1 MSKRLTLLLLLALS
15 LMAVATATDKAHAMG
30 RGKGKGKGKKMK
42 NLRKKLKGR
51 KNKVANKDDPTADAA
66 DKLPVTKMTS
76 IKEAVKVPKVEKEAS
91 KDDDRKVAMEEHE
104 QKMREAAPLAEAENE
119 QKQEKAKREQKKAKK
134 MEFYGGFGGK
144 TKQVF
149 REALANGTLSQGW
162 AKVDAGKVDESMG
175 RPSLHVFNDGERHLT
190 TKAVNAEAGAS
201 ISFSIKYG
209 PQDGGAA
216 CVKKEE
222 ERVKEEK
229 AKVKAEQ
236 DKKEQ
241 EKKRLEEEE
250 NKRKMKCINRPP
262 CSGHGKGIYDPDD
275 QSCTCECDA
284 NWQGDNCE
292 RGLQWGSCHTVGD
305 PHPHTFDHLSYNI
318 YDTGEFLFF
327 RRPDS
332 NEELHVLTE
341 MLHPSIAGN
350 AAVALQMGDE
360 RITLRARRNPG
371 NNHMK
376 IRISCGKDIEAELV
390 SGKYP
395 AESRA
400 FKTEGGALLW
410 FAGGSYFVRTPERM
424 LIRINQWRSNSWD
437 PARNRWNCR
446 NCQWYLNVFITILQP
461 RDGKTEGMC
470 GNFDGNRNND
480 VQNVIG
486 SFRPRGQ
493 PSTQKINEFRQATK
507 GNSFFKCDAK
517 TLKKMAKELKDQ
529 GVDIKKEKPED
540 DATDAELKGDESKVQ
555 DGHDMIDEH
564 KAAAM
569 CQKLHDASAREN
581 CIEDLRVTG
590 EKKMLD
596 VAEEQEEE
604 EKENDKEKKEEEEK
618 VEEQE
623 IEEEDARREQDDDYG
638 VHLEFSKAGGEWK
651 KLRMFSLAA
660 YSELF
665 TQWRPMTAQLPQEAF
680 GTNVAFRFKQK
691 KHTCQC
697 CDDWAVS
704 DMTIT
709 SGGSNIAITAEENF
723 ELWIDGIKVGQG
735 ASWEDTYKYA
745 VNQGFQTVAI
755 KATGKEGRMGILGQF
770 GDSIVT
776 SSAFKCT
783 DEEMKGWQGKDFDD
797 NEWPYAAEEGDN
809 GIIPWGV
816 RKGIS
821 SKAKWIWT
829 HDAYKEQSTVY
840 CRLNVKDVKD
850 TKSDSSDSSRWS
862 CKSGEHRNA
871 PHIIFADDESFNAA
885 SVKSGKEEKR
895 HIQMSALMTTGMD
908 KGEETRQLIRIN
920 TKQIVTSSKEG
931 ALLKRALL
939 RLYVVTPG
947 KTVQV
952 CPIMKEWDEALV
964 SWADA
969 PPAQDQQCMEVDTKE
984 KGWVTLDISDHFR
997 KWVDEPSKNF
1007 GLLMKSQEANP
1018 VELAT
1023 PFHEEE
1029 RFRPRL
1035 SLTCHGDKVDAEK
1048 VL

>member
-376 IRISCGKDIEAELV
+376 IRISCGKDIEAE
-390 SGKYP
+390 
-395 AESRA
+395 
-400 FKTEGGALLW
+400 W
-410 FAGGSYFVRTPERM
+410 
-424 LIRINQWRSNSWD
+424 
-437 PARNRWNCR
+437 
-446 NCQWYLNVFITILQP
+446 
-461 RDGKTEGMC
+461 
-470 GNFDGNRNND
+470 
-480 VQNVIG
+480 
-486 SFRPRGQ
+486 
-493 PSTQKINEFRQATK
+493 
-507 GNSFFKCDAK
+507 
-517 TLKKMAKELKDQ
+517 
-529 GVDIKKEKPED
+529 
-540 DATDAELKGDESKVQ
+540 
-555 DGHDMIDEH
+555 
-564 KAAAM
+564 KAA
-569 CQKLHDASAREN
+569 
-581 CIEDLRVTG
+581 
-590 EKKMLD
+590 
-596 VAEEQEEE
+596 
-604 EKENDKEKKEEEEK
+604 
-618 VEEQE
+618 
-623 IEEEDARREQDDDYG
+623 
-638 VHLEFSKAGGEWK
+638 
-651 KLRMFSLAA
+651 SLPA
-660 YSELF
+660 
-665 TQWRPMTAQLPQEAF
+665 
-680 GTNVAFRFKQK
+680 
-691 KHTCQC
+691 
-697 CDDWAVS
+697 
-704 DMTIT
+704 
-709 SGGSNIAITAEENF
+709 
-723 ELWIDGIKVGQG
+723 
-735 ASWEDTYKYA
+735 KY
-745 VNQGFQTVAI
+745 
-755 KATGKEGRMGILGQF
+755 
-770 GDSIVT
+770 
-776 SSAFKCT
+776 
-783 DEEMKGWQGKDFDD
+783 
-797 NEWPYAAEEGDN
+797 
-809 GIIPWGV
+809 
-816 RKGIS
+816 
-821 SKAKWIWT
+821 
-829 HDAYKEQSTVY
+829 
-840 CRLNVKDVKD
+840 
-850 TKSDSSDSSRWS
+850 
-862 CKSGEHRNA
+862 
-871 PHIIFADDESFNAA
+871 
-885 SVKSGKEEKR
+885 
-895 HIQMSALMTTGMD
+895 
-908 KGEETRQLIRIN
+908 
-920 TKQIVTSSKEG
+920 
-931 ALLKRALL
+931 
-939 RLYVVTPG
+939 
-947 KTVQV
+947 
-952 CPIMKEWDEALV
+952 
-964 SWADA
+964 
-969 PPAQDQQCMEVDTKE
+969 
-984 KGWVTLDISDHFR
+984 
-997 KWVDEPSKNF
+997 
-1007 GLLMKSQEANP
+1007 
-1018 VELAT
+1018 
-1023 PFHEEE
+1023 
-1029 RFRPRL
+1029 
-1035 SLTCHGDKVDAEK
+1035 
-1048 VL
+1048 